1 LDKVSNQ
8 VNKFYG
14 DGAYDPWKVRE
25 ALEQQ
30 GIAQMIPS
38 RKDAKIKRHG
48 SSKRP
53 PLPHDEAIRG
63 IRKYGRKGWK
73 RRTCPPQAGQLP
85 PPRAGGNRDVPHENQ
100 LRWPI
105 EKPTH
110 RKPKSRSKN

>member
-1 LDKVSNQ
+1 V
-8 VNKFYG
+8 
-14 DGAYDPWKVRE
+14 YDTLATHTIVP
-25 ALEQQ
+25 
-30 GIAQMIPS
+30 IIPP

-48 SSKRP
+48 NSKRP
-53 PLPHDEAIRG
+53 PLPRDEAIRG

-73 RRTCPPQAGQLP
+73 RRTCPPQAGRLP
-85 PPRAGGNRDVPHENQ
+85 PPLARRDRDVPHENQ